1 MDKERLVA
9 LLKKEM
15 VPAMGCTEPAAAALA
30 GAKAREL
37 LCSQGFCKVE
47 RAQVFAS
54 RDIVK
59 NAMGVSIPNCEIK
72 GILAAVALGISGGS
86 SSQSLSILS
95 NVSQK
100 QKEEASLINLELVL
114 VSKVPPLFVS
124 VKVFGK
130 SIDEK
135 ETEERGPKG
144 SKGSKESCVSHEA
157 VATIAGEHDRFSYL
171 EKDGNVLLD
180 LPLESEKSSSNV
192 QEKENDR
199 DFLKTIKLDDI
210 IEFAN
215 CISINDVPFV
225 LDAVKTNLYI
235 AKHAIDGEYGLQVGK
250 TTLEDDVDKVP
261 TSLSQ
266 AFDIAASYAAA
277 GSDARMSGC
286 SMPVVINSGSG
297 NQGITVTVPVYVV
310 AKYLGCDDEKLVR
323 AVCVSQLVAL
333 SLTARKNRL
342 SALCGA
348 FTASI
353 GTSCAY
359 VYLLGGDRKAM
370 DRAVNTMVGNLTGII
385 CDGAKNTCAL
395 KIYSCL
401 QASALSVKL
410 SLKGFAPGPECG
422 IVGSDCLE
430 SMGHLSRISCEGME
444 ETDKTIMSIMMNKKC

>member
-1 MDKERLVA
+1 MGKERIVA

-37 LCSQGFCKVE
+37 LCSFCGQEENSHGSTNVFKVE
-47 RAQVFAS
+47 KAQVFAS

-59 NAMGVSIPNCEIK
+59 NAIGVSIPNCELK
-72 GILAAVALGISGGS
+72 GVLAAVALGLCGGDS
-86 SSQSLSILS
+86 SKSLSILS

-100 QKEEASLINLELVL
+100 QKEEASLVNIELVL
-114 VSKVPPLFVS
+114 VANVPPLFVS

-130 SIDEK
+130 SSN
-135 ETEERGPKG
+135 ETR
-144 SKGSKESCVSHEA
+144 CHEA
-157 VATIAGEHDRFSYL
+157 VATIAGEHDRFSHL
-171 EKDGNVLLD
+171 EKDGVVLLD
-180 LPLESEKSSSNV
+180 LPLECENASSKV
-192 QEKENDR
+192 QEKENDK
-199 DFLKTIKLDDI
+199 DFLKTLKLDDI
-210 IEFAN
+210 IEFVN
-215 CISINDVPFV
+215 HISLNDVPFV

-235 AKHAIDGEYGLQVGK
+235 AKHAIKGEYGLQVGK
-250 TTLEDDVDKVP
+250 TTLEDDIDKEP
-261 TSLSQ
+261 TSLAQ
-266 AFDIAASYAAA
+266 AFDVAASYAAA

-297 NQGITVTVPVYVV
+297 NQV
-310 AKYLGCDDEKLVR
+310 
-323 AVCVSQLVAL
+323 VAL

-444 ETDKTIMSIMMNKKC
+444 ETDKTIMSIMMGKQC

>member
-1 MDKERLVA
+1 MDKERLIA

-37 LCSQGFCKVE
+37 LCAQKENSYDSVRACSVE

-59 NAMGVSIPNCEIK
+59 NAMGVSIPNCELK
-72 GILAAVALGISGGS
+72 GILAAIALGISGGDS
-86 SSQSLSILS
+86 SKSLSILS

-100 QKEEASLINLELVL
+100 QKEEASLIDIELVL
-114 VSKVPPLFVS
+114 VSNVPPLFVS

-130 SIDEK
+130 D
-135 ETEERGPKG
+135 
-144 SKGSKESCVSHEA
+144 SKEASLHEA
-157 VATIAGEHDRFSYL
+157 VATIAGEHDRFSHL
-171 EKDGNVLLD
+171 EKDGVVLLD
-180 LPLESEKSSSNV
+180 LPLESEKASSNV

-199 DFLKTIKLDDI
+199 DFLKTLKLDDI
-210 IEFAN
+210 IEFSN
-215 CISINDVPFV
+215 HISVNDVPFV

-235 AKHAIDGEYGLQVGK
+235 AKHAIEGEFGLQVGK
-250 TTLEDDVDKVP
+250 TTLEDDIDKEP
-261 TSLSQ
+261 ESLAQ

-297 NQGITVTVPVYVV
+297 NQGITVTVPIYIVS
-310 AKYLGCDDEKLVR
+310 KYLGCNDEKLVR

-359 VYLLGGDRKAM
+359 VYLLGGDRKTM

-410 SLKGFAPGPECG
+410 ALKGFAPGPECG

-430 SMGHLSRISCEGME
+430 SMSHLSRISCEGME
-444 ETDKTIMSIMMNKKC
+444 ETDKTIMSIMMDKQC